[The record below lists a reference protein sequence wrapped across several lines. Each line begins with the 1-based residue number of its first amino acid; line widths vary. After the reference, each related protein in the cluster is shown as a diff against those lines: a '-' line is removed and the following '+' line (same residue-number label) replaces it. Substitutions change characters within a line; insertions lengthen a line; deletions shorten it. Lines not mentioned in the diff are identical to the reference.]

1 MLRDKKALVLR
12 ILYVIYFIVLLA
24 LVTCKINEIY
34 YYVEEGRYV
43 HSIVREIKMNRKL
56 GYWNYNFIPFEA
68 YSYWISEHIWGS
80 LILNILGNTMAFAP
94 MGFFEMALSKHK
106 KFWKVVLRCFIIV
119 VSLEVFQ
126 FILCLGYLDID
137 DIIMNTIGCVLGCLL
152 YYLFTV
158 ICQKAKNFF
167 TH

>member
-1 MLRDKKALVLR
+1 MLNKAKVKGAIRL
-12 ILYVIYFIVLLA
+12 LYVIYFICLFYF
-24 LVTCKINEIY
+24 VTCKFQNMTINLFGKHEMEIIK
-34 YYVEEGRYV
+34 
-43 HSIVREIKMNRKL
+43 SIKYNRSA
-56 GYWNYNFIPFEA
+56 GYWNYNFVPFQA
-68 YSYWISEHIWGS
+68 YYDWYTNGIYDM
-80 LILNILGNTMAFAP
+80 LILNILGNTITFVP
-94 MGFFEMALSKHK
+94 MGFFEIALSKHK

-126 FILCLGYLDID
+126 FISCLGYLDID

>member
-24 LVTCKINEIY
+24 VVTCKIDNFYIDR
-34 YYVEEGRYV
+34 EGQIRNSVYK
-43 HSIVREIKMNRKL
+43 SIISSRKV

-68 YSYWISEHIWGS
+68 YYNWIVGGVWDA
-80 LILNILGNTMAFAP
+80 LILNLLGNIIAFVP

-126 FILCLGYLDID
+126 FISCLGYLDID